1 MQKTI
6 RMNLIGKILCHLS
19 LTFLFSTPIQTRL
32 FSTNLQE
39 IIETIRQKGISL
51 ADISPRN
58 NITISTNFRPLV
70 TLQCDSSQ
78 FVAQVQNHWNLYTTI
93 QFEKSA
99 IPPLYVNPN
108 CDSFFYRHF
117 RWTPESW
124 NMLEHEEPAKQFSFE
139 MINFDIIEKPLY
151 IITNETNSHTPHNMF
166 FSESSDAILFM
177 SYTLSHFY
185 EKFQSVRFKL
195 VVNNEQWPQAQI
207 GPCFVALEP
216 LTLIKTSLHTFGLHL
231 INNAVQCNEN
241 KLVRL
246 HQQTPSTFALHFPK
260 GKLTN
265 IVPLY
270 RKYKEYIRHTNKPDV
285 LDFQWSTNT
294 DTGYTLLIQV
304 GTPLTS
310 PPKIWWIH
318 RQSDSLLG
326 YHDNFFEPEHL
337 RTSQIIH
344 SFARNNCHY
353 YPEGLYVKMPEVK
366 YLTQNVIERNYTMQ
380 SWPLPT
386 KTINTPDKPHE
397 YCKPR
402 LGALENG
409 LNQANR
415 LLENSL
421 EIKHLNTCNTNYQT
435 LKTARED
442 HTNYHQNAIAA
453 LPLLKHDILS
463 YDYVTAD
470 TFHTQL
476 VPQHLKKSQLQIAL
490 NEQLHLLNTLWGN
503 MQPRVRTLQT
513 KLFLYHTY
521 RNQKLFFLQEK
532 QFYSNTL
539 YTFAIYKQ
547 RILNAQHMAI
557 QQLNEITHLRN
568 YFMALMKTIQRYFQT
583 IYLLKL
589 AQIMVQTLK
598 HNQLLQANILY
609 KHTIVNGEI
618 ISHPVKRK
626 VDFFINHLT
635 TATTAQFQNTINN
648 LAASKKRHN
657 IQRNTPHM
665 LRTTTH
671 TASTLNAIPF
681 LVQST
686 TQTHTDNTIFLSKHT
701 RQNTTAQITRELTS
715 TVPLYANNFAS
726 LTPYPLTSQKISHT
740 KSEVSL
746 ASSIT
751 PRGYRPLHHFLP
763 IIAILPVLITK

>member
-1 MQKTI
+1 LQKIT
-6 RMNLIGKILCHLS
+6 RMNFIDKILWHLS
-19 LTFLFSTPIQTRL
+19 LTFLFSTSMQTRQL
-32 FSTNLQE
+32 STNLQE
-39 IIETIRQKGISL
+39 FIGTIRQKGISL

-70 TLQCDSSQ
+70 TLQCDSNQ
-78 FVAQVQNHWNLYTTI
+78 FVAQVRNHWNLYTTI
-93 QFEKSA
+93 KLSKSV
-99 IPPLYVNPN
+99 IPPLYVNPD

-124 NMLEHEEPAKQFSFE
+124 NILEHEEPAKHFSFE

-151 IITNETNSHTPHNMF
+151 IIMNETKSHTPHNMF
-166 FSESSDAILFM
+166 FSESSDEILFV
-177 SYTLSHFY
+177 SYALSYFY

-195 VVNNEQWPQAQI
+195 VVNNEHWPQAQI
-207 GPCFVALEP
+207 GPCFVALERLP
-216 LTLIKTSLHTFGLHL
+216 LIKTSLHTFGLHL
-231 INNAVQCNEN
+231 INNPIQCNEN

-270 RKYKEYIRHTNKPDV
+270 RKYKEYIRQTDKLDV

-304 GTPLTS
+304 GTQLTS

-318 RQSDSLLG
+318 RQSNSLLG
-326 YHDNFFEPEHL
+326 YHDNFFALEYL

-344 SFARNNCHY
+344 SYARNNRHY
-353 YPEGLYVKMPEVK
+353 YAESLYVKILEVK
-366 YLTQNVIERNYTMQ
+366 YLTQNVIERNYTTQ
-380 SWPLPT
+380 SWSLPT

-402 LGALENG
+402 LEALENG

-415 LLENSL
+415 FLEDRL
-421 EIKHLNTCNTNYQT
+421 EIKHLNICNTNIHT

-453 LPLLKHDILS
+453 LPLLKHDIFS

-476 VPQHLKKSQLQIAL
+476 VPQHLKETQLQIAL
-490 NEQLHLLNTLWGN
+490 NEQLSLLNTLWSN
-503 MQPRVRTLQT
+503 MQPRVRILQT
-513 KLFLYHTY
+513 KLFLYHTN
-521 RNQKLFFLQEK
+521 RNQKLFFSQEK

-539 YTFAIYKQ
+539 YAFAIYKQ

-557 QQLNEITHLRN
+557 QQLNEITYLRN
-568 YFMALMKTIQRYFQT
+568 YFMVLMKNIQRYFQT
-583 IYLLKL
+583 IFLLKL
-589 AQIMVQTLK
+589 TQIMVKTLK
-598 HNQLLQANILY
+598 HNQLLQPHILY
-609 KHTIVNGEI
+609 KHTIVNGEL
-618 ISHPVKRK
+618 ISHPVKQK

-635 TATTAQFQNTINN
+635 TATTAQFQNTTNN
-648 LAASKKRHN
+648 VFVSKKR
-657 IQRNTPHM
+657 QKTQWNTPHII
-665 LRTTTH
+665 RTAGH
-671 TASTLNAIPF
+671 TVSTFNAIPF

-686 TQTHTDNTIFLSKHT
+686 IHMHTNNTIFLNKHT
-701 RQNTTAQITRELTS
+701 KQNTTAQITRELTS
-715 TVPLYANNFAS
+715 TASLYANNFAS
-726 LTPYPLTSQKISHT
+726 LTVYPSTSRKISRT

-746 ASSIT
+746 ASPT
-751 PRGYRPLHHFLP
+751 TLRGHRSFHHFLH
-763 IIAILPVLITK
+763 IIAILQVLITK